1 MALIS
6 RPCHVFASGET
17 LYLVLERT
25 RMTSKT
31 WPSLGH
37 RFLESDAAGGSC
49 GTSVAMVEY
58 VHHAYFL

>member
-6 RPCHVFASGET
+6 RPPHVFASGET
-17 LYLVLERT
+17 FYLERT

-37 RFLESDAAGGSC
+37 RCLESNAAGGSC
-49 GTSVAMVEY
+49 GKSVAMVEC
-58 VHHAYFL
+58 VHPAYFL